1 MQITLSKDPRIWNQF
16 LEKIQENTFLQTL
29 QWQEFNQKGGFETWR
44 YEMCDQTEELISVC
58 LIIKIVAKRATFLLI
73 PHGPLI
79 DTKNSDQ
86 TQEILRSWTKFWKNL
101 AKYEG
106 CSFVRVQ
113 PIMDQNNSNQ
123 DLFSNLN
130 FRKAPIHVH
139 TELTTLLDIDSQK
152 YSDKNLLMKMRKT
165 TRQMVKKGLKQIDQ
179 GEVKVTYPQEISKE
193 MLEVYQ
199 ETEKRG
205 GFVAYSDEF
214 LKREWEVFGKAKKA
228 GLICVW
234 HKDRLLSWGMVIHTH
249 SRAFYHQGANILD
262 KNIPGSYLC
271 QWHGILL
278 ARQKGAITYDF
289 WGLLLKI
296 NQITPGLIFLYSRE
310 VLAVKM

>member
-130 FRKAPIHVH
+130 FRK
-139 TELTTLLDIDSQK
+139 
-152 YSDKNLLMKMRKT
+152 
-165 TRQMVKKGLKQIDQ
+165 
-179 GEVKVTYPQEISKE
+179 
-193 MLEVYQ
+193 
-199 ETEKRG
+199 
-205 GFVAYSDEF
+205 
-214 LKREWEVFGKAKKA
+214 
-228 GLICVW
+228 
-234 HKDRLLSWGMVIHTH
+234 
-249 SRAFYHQGANILD
+249 
-262 KNIPGSYLC
+262 GSYSCSYRINHSFRYRLSK
-271 QWHGILL
+271 ILRQEF
-278 ARQKGAITYDF
+278 AHEDEKNHQANGQKG
-289 WGLLLKI
+289 
-296 NQITPGLIFLYSRE
+296 S
-310 VLAVKM
+310 